1 MNTSALDLRVL
12 AQEVRITSPATGDAL
27 ERVQDSVNLLNKTLE
42 GMLTTSPSGNKYLDL
57 TKAAAGTLGDT
68 AIDRTSANAVNITV
82 TDLGSLQI
90 TAANIA
96 DATIT
101 ATQIANLTIT
111 GAQIANATITNLQI
125 NDISADKINAGTLKV
140 GGGAGKPGVIEV
152 YDGTPAVVGKLGL
165 VEGGSYGAQFS
176 KLWVGGTVGDVSTAP
191 FYVDNSG
198 NVVIDNTGLA
208 TKATFKLV
216 LNSTTTTLSNEL
228 NGSIV
233 EVFKAED
240 ATCNVRW
247 STHYLSISATTH
259 QSVYLGAV
267 DLVHGQLILS
277 DAGTD
282 TAEITLDAVD
292 GTVNALGGFKVG
304 SSVGLASFSG
314 AVSNITI
321 VKGIVTAAS

>member
-12 AQEVRITSPATGDAL
+12 AQEVRIKSPATGDAL
-27 ERVQDSVNLLNKTLE
+27 ERVQDSVNLLNLTLE

-57 TKAAAGTLGDT
+57 TKAAAGTLGNT
-68 AIDRTSANAVNITV
+68 AIDRSSANAVNISV

-90 TAANIA
+90 TATNIA

-101 ATQIANLTIT
+101 STQIANLTIT
-111 GAQIANATITNLQI
+111 GGNIANATITNLQI
-125 NDISADKINAGTLKV
+125 GDVSADKINAGTLKV
-140 GGGAGKPGVIEV
+140 GGGTGKPGLIEV
-152 YDGTPAVVGKLGL
+152 YDGTPTVVAKIGL
-165 VEGGSYGAQFS
+165 VEGASYGAQFA
-176 KLWVGGTVGDVSTAP
+176 KLWIGGTVGDVSTAP

-198 NVVIDNTGLA
+198 NVVIDNTGLS

-216 LNSTTTTLSNEL
+216 LNATTTTLSNEL

-233 EVFKAED
+233 EVLKAED
-240 ATCNVRW
+240 ATTNVRL

-304 SSVGLASFSG
+304 SSVGLVSFSG
-314 AVSNITI
+314 AVSNITV
-321 VKGIVTAAS
+321 VKGIITAAS